1 MTIVRR
7 GVALVLALA
16 LVAGSMFFAAT
27 PTAQAQGQSNTN
39 APGVWQSSINMQN
52 VSPSTAS
59 SLSIAFYQGNSSTP
73 ATTRNLTADEL
84 SQLTGNGGFFG
95 LFVPAG
101 VPDLAGGQYSAV
113 ITSDVQVEATVNTGS
128 TNNDAAPWTIFA
140 YEGFNTADT
149 ATSLFFP
156 GNYKEYFGFNSEMVI
171 QNAGSAAATV
181 EVDFYAADGNKINSS
196 PISLGTIQSNASQT
210 FPMSSSI
217 FASLPSG
224 NSGLFGAVVTATNNQ
239 PIAGVVNIWRSS
251 GPAGTAG
258 YSGFTTGST
267 ELFVPSLYQNYFNFG
282 SALTVQNIS
291 SSETA
296 NVTVTYQNGATENFT
311 LAPFAARELVQG
323 NAGASLPS
331 GNQSGLF
338 GATVTTTGGSIVGL
352 VSLSQFFTPVQD
364 ANAFASY
371 SVPASTGTSLN
382 IPVVLK
388 NYFGFF
394 TAVTVYNAGD
404 TATTVT
410 MTLPAGTE
418 PYTQSIPARSSQNFI
433 FLKDAGP
440 IPDADPGTQTSAT
453 ITSSNNAPL
462 VAVIQQNTES
472 SLTRFNAG
480 KVSGDFLSAFTGSVA
495 Q

>member
-7 GVALVLALA
+7 GAALVLALA
-16 LVAGSMFFAAT
+16 LVASSMFFAAT
-27 PTAQAQGQSNTN
+27 PAAQAQGQSNTN

-59 SLSIAFYQGNSSTP
+59 SVAIAFYQGNSSTA
-73 ATTRNLTADEL
+73 ATTRNLTTDEL
-84 SQLTGNGGFFG
+84 SQLSGNGGFFG

-113 ITSDVQVEATVNTGS
+113 ITSDVQIEATVNTGS

-181 EVDFYAADGNKINSS
+181 EVNFYAADGSQLNTT
-196 PISLGTIQSNASQT
+196 PISLGTIESNASQT
-210 FPMSSSI
+210 FPMSASI
-217 FASLPSG
+217 FSSLPSG
-224 NSGLFGAVVTATNNQ
+224 NQGLFGAVVTATNNQ

-258 YSGFTTGST
+258 YSGFTTGSS

-291 SSETA
+291 STETA
-296 NVTVTYQNGATENFT
+296 NVTVTYQNGETENFS

-323 NAGASLPS
+323 NNPALPS
-331 GNQSGLF
+331 GNQDGLF
-338 GATVTTTGGSIVGL
+338 GATVTTSGGSIVGL
-352 VSLSQFFTPVQD
+352 VSLSQFFTPVEN

-371 SVPASTGTSLN
+371 SVPATTGTSLN

-410 MTLPAGTE
+410 MTLPAQTE
-418 PYTQSIPARSSQNFI
+418 PYTQTVPARSSQNFI
-433 FLKDAGP
+433 FLGDQGP

-462 VAVIQQNTES
+462 VAVIQQNTERQ
-472 SLTRFNAG
+472 LTRFNEG